1 MSILF
6 SSAPLAVL
14 AGALSVALTAL
25 LIRFSVRLKLTAAP
39 REDRWHKL
47 PTPNTGGVAIFVSCA
62 LIYAVAA
69 RGQYAV
75 IAATAAAMA
84 VLGFLDDRIQLRPL
98 IKFGCQSL
106 AVVIVLAN
114 GVVFHATG
122 WLALDLVIS
131 FLWITGI
138 TNAINLIDNMDGLCA
153 GVVII
158 IAIFRTWFAINTGDS
173 AAAALLLILAGSYA
187 GFLIF
192 NYRPA
197 RIFMGDCGSMFAGF
211 ALASLTIASPV
222 AHTKAILSGLFYP
235 ALTFLY
241 PIFDTMLVSLLRRA
255 AGKPVSV
262 GGRDHSSHRL
272 ASLGHSEQ
280 KVVWLLWL
288 LTAAGSGAGLLTYWM
303 PLEIHAIG
311 ALLVLGIVV
320 FGFFLGTLPSYELP
334 ETAPV
339 RSTWIRKRIPTLR
352 AGTTLIVEAS
362 LAGIALLSAFLLRGE
377 EFFSAGVQ
385 KQFWESLPILMI
397 CQGVVCS
404 GFRTYNLGWRWFDTR
419 DVVTLAKCTVL
430 GSAMSMFLVWMT
442 GTRDYSRAVVVLYA
456 ILFFCFAVGLRL
468 SMRIFWQ
475 TLAPSQVR
483 RRAAILGSGPTAEL
497 LTIILRKNVAMDALP
512 ILILDTDPAAEGTRI
527 NGVPVRYAGTQ
538 FLKLAHQFKT
548 DLLIVSAQHNLS
560 PHYVAIIDACRA
572 GGLPVS
578 LLEISMNPLE
588 SAVAAFAN

>member
-1 MSILF
+1 MNILF
-6 SSAPLAVL
+6 SAAPLAL
-14 AGALSVALTAL
+14 ITGALSVALTAL

-62 LIYAVAA
+62 LVYAVAA

-75 IAATAAAMA
+75 IAATAAGMA
-84 VLGFLDDRIQLRPL
+84 VLGFLDDRLQLRPL
-98 IKFGCQSL
+98 VKFGCQSV
-106 AVVIVLAN
+106 AVAIVLAN
-114 GVVFHATG
+114 GVVFRATG
-122 WLALDLVIS
+122 WPVLDLVIS

-158 IAIFRTWFAINTGDS
+158 IAVFRTWFAINTGDF
-173 AAAALLLILAGSYA
+173 AAAALLMILAGAYA

-211 ALASLTIASPV
+211 ALASLTIASPL

-241 PIFDTMLVSLLRRA
+241 PIFDTMLVSFLRRA

-303 PLEIHAIG
+303 PLQIHVIG
-311 ALLVLGIVV
+311 ALLVLGVAV
-320 FGFFLGTLPSYELP
+320 FGFFLGTLPAYELP

-339 RSTWIRKRIPTLR
+339 RSTWIRKRIPSLR
-352 AGTTLIVEAS
+352 AGTILIVETS

-377 EFFSAGVQ
+377 GSFSSGVQ
-385 KQFWESLPILMI
+385 QQFWESLPIVMI
-397 CQGVVCS
+397 CQAAVCS
-404 GFRTYNLGWRWFDTR
+404 AFRTYNLGWRWFDSR
-419 DVVTLAKCTVL
+419 DLATLGRCTVL
-430 GSAMSMFLVWMT
+430 GSAMSMFFVWMF
-442 GTRDYSRAVVVLYA
+442 GTRDYSRAVIILYGVLF
-456 ILFFCFAVGLRL
+456 LCFTVGVRV
-468 SMRIFWQ
+468 SMRMFWQ
-475 TLAPSQVR
+475 TLAPSKVR
-483 RRAAILGSGPTAEL
+483 LRAAILGSGATAEL
-497 LTIILRKNVAMDALP
+497 LTIILRKHVAMDASP
-512 ILILDTDPAAEGTRI
+512 VLILDTDPAAEGTRI

-538 FLKLAHQFKT
+538 PLKLVQKFKA
-548 DLLIVSAQHNLS
+548 DLLIVSAQHDLS
-560 PHYVAIIDACRA
+560 PHYATIIDACRA

-578 LLEISMNPLE
+578 GLEIGMKPLE
-588 SAVAAFAN
+588 SAVAAFAR

>member
-1 MSILF
+1 MSILY

-14 AGALSVALTAL
+14 ACILSAILTAL

-47 PTPNTGGVAIFVSCA
+47 PTPNTGGVAVFVSCA
-62 LIYAVAA
+62 LIYAIAA
-69 RGQYAV
+69 RGQYGV
-75 IAATAAAMA
+75 IAATAAGMA

-98 IKFGCQSL
+98 VKFGCQSV
-106 AVVIVLAN
+106 AVVIVLAS
-114 GVVFHATG
+114 GVVFRATG
-122 WLALDLVIS
+122 WPPLDLALS

-158 IAIFRTWFAINTGDS
+158 IAVFRTWFAINTAD
-173 AAAALLLILAGSYA
+173 AAGADLLMILAGAYA

-211 ALASLTIASPV
+211 ALASLTIASPIP
-222 AHTKAILSGLFYP
+222 HTKALLSGLFYP

-241 PIFDTMLVSLLRRA
+241 PIFDTMLVSVLRRA
-255 AGKPVSV
+255 AGNPISV

-272 ASLGHSEQ
+272 VSLGHSEQ

-303 PLEIHAIG
+303 PIEIHAIG
-311 ALLVLGIVV
+311 ALLLLGVAV
-320 FGFFLGTLPSYELP
+320 FGFFLGTLPAYELP

-339 RSTWIRKRIPTLR
+339 RSTWIRKRIPSLR
-352 AGTTLIVEAS
+352 AGTILIVETS

-377 EFFSAGVQ
+377 GAFSPGVQ
-385 KQFWESLPILMI
+385 QQFWESLPIVMI
-397 CQGVVCS
+397 CQATVCS
-404 GFRTYNLGWRWFDTR
+404 AFRTYNLGWRWFDTR
-419 DVVTLAKCTVL
+419 DVATLGKCTVL
-430 GSAMSMFLVWMT
+430 GAAMSMFFVWML
-442 GTRDYSRAVVVLYA
+442 GTRDYSRAVIVLYA
-456 ILFFCFAVGLRL
+456 VLFLCFTVGVRA
-468 SMRIFWQ
+468 SMRMFWQ

-483 RRAAILGSGPTAEL
+483 MRAAILGSGAMAEL
-497 LTIILRKNVAMDALP
+497 LTVILRKHAAMDAMP
-512 ILILDTDPAAEGTRI
+512 VLILDTDPAAEGTRI
-527 NGVPVRYAGTQ
+527 NGVPVRHAGTQ
-538 FLKLAHQFKT
+538 TLKLIGSFKA
-548 DLLIVSAQHNLS
+548 DVLVVSAQHDLS
-560 PHYVAIIDACRA
+560 AQHVAIIEVCRA

-578 LLEISMNPLE
+578 RLEISMQPLE
-588 SAVAAFAN
+588 HAAAVFAS